1 MTQVTRAAAHER
13 RAQTGQQRVFSQDG
27 RGEVLFTAFD
37 VSGYTHNAR
46 GRIVIDTKALSPL
59 NAVNAAD
66 LAFLWRLD
74 SAGLSEARSMLSCWT
89 GNEARIT
96 AFVATWSFERMWLA
110 RAVKEALEASGVR
123 PDPRHRGGI
132 GARLRERWV
141 DRLMPL
147 MVPPIAAAVGEPFT
161 AGHMIRMA
169 LQEVSLRAAYVELL
183 PRLDGEAHRVVEEII
198 ERRAAFVDFYHLE
211 ASARIARSRLERN
224 CARLALVGWQPLRI
238 VGVPDPDERR
248 ALGSIF
254 LGRDAVARLRAAQRP
269 TLELLHGTGL
279 MPGTDRDGDQP
290 PPPSPGLLT
299 PRRHHGL

>member
-1 MTQVTRAAAHER
+1 MTPATRAAAHER
-13 RAQTGQQRVFSQDG
+13 RDQTAGGRVFSDAG

-110 RAVKEALEASGVR
+110 RAVKEVLEASGVR

-132 GARLRERWV
+132 GARLREMWV

-147 MVPPIAAAVGEPFT
+147 TVP
-161 AGHMIRMA
+161 
-169 LQEVSLRAAYVELL
+169 LS
-183 PRLDGEAHRVVEEII
+183 PR
-198 ERRAAFVDFYHLE
+198 
-211 ASARIARSRLERN
+211 S
-224 CARLALVGWQPLRI
+224 
-238 VGVPDPDERR
+238 
-248 ALGSIF
+248 
-254 LGRDAVARLRAAQRP
+254 
-269 TLELLHGTGL
+269 
-279 MPGTDRDGDQP
+279 
-290 PPPSPGLLT
+290 
-299 PRRHHGL
+299 